1 MERKDLFA
9 GKVALVTG
17 AGHGIGR
24 AEAFAF
30 ARLGASVVVN
40 DLARGDP
47 TSAALVVEEIR
58 AGGGEAVAAE
68 GSVSRP
74 ADADRMIETALDTY
88 GRLDFLV
95 NNAGFGRVA
104 PIWALEDKDWDAVIA
119 VNLTGTFLMA
129 RAAARVM
136 RTQRSG
142 VIVNTASE
150 AATGDTY
157 FSAYMAAKAGVVGLT
172 RGIARD
178 LLRDN
183 VRCNAITPR
192 AFDTAQTDVS
202 TWEKLQSFNA
212 RYGVAMCGPHPM
224 GPIPGSAAEVGEI
237 AAWLCTDDAASIT
250 GRILVAGCGEVGLWA
265 EPDVVSPLIDMQG
278 WTLERLHAVR
288 HLLARGADH
297 VFRDLPAEAWDEI
310 DLRYRGRVENGE
322 RARQAQAAAG

>member
-1 MERKDLFA
+1 MERTDLFA

-24 AEAFAF
+24 AEALAF
-30 ARLGASVVVN
+30 ARLGARVVVN
-40 DLARGDP
+40 DLARGEP
-47 TSAALVVEEIR
+47 TSASLVVDEIR
-58 AGGGEAVAAE
+58 AAGGEAVAAE

-74 ADADRMIETALDTY
+74 PDADRMVETALDSF

-136 RTQRSG
+136 RIQRSG
-142 VIVNTASE
+142 VIINTASE
-150 AATGDTY
+150 AATGDTC

-183 VRCNAITPR
+183 VRCNAICPR

-202 TWEKLQSFNA
+202 TWEKLQRFNA

-224 GPIPGSAAEVGEI
+224 GPIPGTAAEVGEI
-237 AAWLCTDDAASIT
+237 AAWLCTDDAAAIT

-265 EPDVVSPLIDMQG
+265 EPDLVSPLIDMGG

-288 HLLARGADH
+288 HLLTRGVEH
-297 VFRDLPAEAWDEI
+297 PFRDLPAEAWDEI
-310 DLRYRGRVENGE
+310 DLRYRGRVENGD
-322 RARQAQAAAG
+322 RARQAQTAAG